1 MSEFSHKTEES
12 VQSGDAPSTGRT
24 GAEAL
29 LSSLKANGIDYIF
42 SNSGT
47 DFPPIIEALARLHP
61 SDRPEPLIVPHETAG
76 VAMAHGYYLATGRPQ
91 GVMVHVNVGLA
102 NCVMGMINAASD
114 DIPLVMMSGRTP
126 LTEVGRPGGR
136 VSPVQYGQ
144 EMYDQSAMVREV
156 TKFHY
161 EMRYPEQGDL
171 LPRRALALAKSAPP
185 GPVYLSLPRE
195 PLMEE
200 VPAHI
205 PAVPV
210 QEPAAAGHP
219 APEAIRQAV
228 AMLRAAKSPVILCQR
243 GDPEGR
249 LAAALA
255 VLAETQGIGVAE
267 TFVVRNL
274 LPGAHPCHLGHDP
287 KAAIDG
293 ADLLI
298 VLDASVPWIEAAHRP
313 GPEVKVIQ
321 IGADPLFRRLPVR
334 SFRTDLAIQADPAA
348 TVSALIEALGAPD
361 AQAPARLA
369 ALRERH
375 QTRRARMLGVIEAGC
390 TGPMSGEYLSHCLSE
405 AMDSEALLFSE
416 LGVVPGAMQIKGPNR
431 LFNNP
436 HSGGLGWGMPAALGA
451 QLADRDRLV
460 IAAIGD
466 GSYMFANPV
475 ACHQIAEALR
485 LPILTVV
492 KNNGIWNAVRRS
504 VIGTYPEGAA
514 AKANEVPL
522 TSLQPQPDFT
532 MIAAA
537 SRAHVEKV
545 EHGRDLPAALER
557 AIRVIRD
564 EKRQALLD
572 VRIALSDRH

>member
-1 MSEFSHKTEES
+1 MQENKDVTRES
-12 VQSGDAPSTGRT
+12 QTADAPAPAGRT

-29 LSSLKANGIDYIF
+29 LGSLKSNGIDFIF

-61 SDRPEPLIVPHETAG
+61 DARPEPLIVPHETAG

-126 LTEVGRPGGR
+126 LTETGRPGGR
-136 VSPVQYGQ
+136 ASPVQYGQ
-144 EMYDQSAMVREV
+144 EMYDQTALVREV
-156 TKFHY
+156 TKFNY

-195 PLMEE
+195 PLMET

-205 PAVPV
+205 APPPV
-210 QEPAAAGHP
+210 QEPAGAGHP
-219 APEAIRQAV
+219 DPQAIRQAV
-228 AMLRAAKSPVILCQR
+228 AMVRAARAPVILCQR

-249 LAAALA
+249 LAAAVA
-255 VLAETQGIGVAE
+255 DLAETHGIGVAE
-267 TFVVRNL
+267 PFVVRNV

-287 KAAIDG
+287 RAAIDG

-298 VLDASVPWIEAAHRP
+298 VIDASVPWIEAAHRP
-313 GPEVKVIQ
+313 APEVPVIQ
-321 IGADPLFRRLPVR
+321 IGPDPLFRRLPVR

-348 TVSALIEALGAPD
+348 TITALTADLGAPD
-361 AQAPARLA
+361 AGAPARRE
-369 ALRERH
+369 ALRQRGDA
-375 QTRRARMLGVIEAGC
+375 RRARMRALAE
-390 TGPMSGEYLSHCLSE
+390 TGRTAPMTGEWLSRCLSE
-405 AMDSEALLFSE
+405 AMDDSAMLFSE

-451 QLADRDRLV
+451 QLAHRDRLV
-460 IAAIGD
+460 IAAVGD

-475 ACHQIAEALR
+475 ACHQIAEALH

-504 VIGTYPEGAA
+504 VIGTYPDGAA
-514 AKANEVPL
+514 ARANEVPL

-537 SRAHVEKV
+537 SRAHVERV
-545 EHGRDLPAALER
+545 EHGDDVPGALER
-557 AIRVIRD
+557 AIQVIRT
-564 EKRQALLD
+564 ERRQALLD
-572 VRIALSDRH
+572 VRVALSDAH

>member
-1 MSEFSHKTEES
+1 MTAINGK
-12 VQSGDAPSTGRT
+12 SGSSDAATTASKRSRT

-29 LSSLKANGIDYIF
+29 LTGLKRDGIDFIF

-47 DFPPIIEALARLHP
+47 DHPPIIEAFAALRP
-61 SDRPEPLIVPHETAG
+61 DERPEPVIVPHETAG

-91 GVMVHVNVGLA
+91 AVLVHVNVGLA

-126 LTEVGRPGGR
+126 LTETGRPGGR

-144 EMYDQSAMVREV
+144 EMYDQTALVREV
-156 TKFHY
+156 AKFSY

-171 LPRRALALAKSAPP
+171 LPRRAIALAKSAPS

-195 PLMEE
+195 PLMED
-200 VPAHI
+200 VPDHI
-205 PAVPV
+205 APAPV

-219 APEAIRQAV
+219 APEAIARAV
-228 AMLRAAKSPVILCQR
+228 KMLRAAKSPVILCQR

-255 VLAETQGIGVAE
+255 RLAETHGIGVAE
-267 TFVVRNL
+267 TFVVRNV
-274 LPGAHPCHLGHDP
+274 LPGSHPCHLGHDP

-293 ADLLI
+293 ADLLLVI
-298 VLDASVPWIEAAHRP
+298 DASVPWIEAAHRP
-313 GPEVKVIQ
+313 APDVPVIQ

-334 SFRTDLAIQADPAA
+334 SFRTDLAVQADPVA
-348 TVSALIEALGAPD
+348 VIEALSEAMGAPEPAAAERLEALKARTD
-361 AQAPARLA
+361 A
-369 ALRERH
+369 
-375 QTRRARMLGVIEAGC
+375 RRARARSVAEAGVSE
-390 TGPMSGEYLSHCLSE
+390 PMASEWLSHCLSE
-405 AMDSEALLFSE
+405 IIDEDSMLFSE
-416 LGVVPGAMQIKGPNR
+416 LGAVPGMMQMKGPNQ
-431 LFNNP
+431 LFNSP
-436 HSGGLGWGMPAALGA
+436 HSGGLGWGLPAALGA

-475 ACHQIAEALR
+475 ACHQIAEALQ
-485 LPILTVV
+485 LPILTIV

-504 VIGTYPEGAA
+504 VVGAYPDGAA
-514 AKANEVPL
+514 AKANEMPL
-522 TSLQPQPDFT
+522 TSLQPQPDFC

-537 SRAHVEKV
+537 SRAHVETVK
-545 EHGRDLPAALER
+545 HGRDLKAALER
-557 AIRVIRD
+557 ALKVIRE
-564 EKRQALLD
+564 EKRQVLLD
-572 VRIALSDRH
+572 VRVALSDKH